1 MVGVA
6 SGIITF
12 LYPIDAMSEMF
23 NATVIGVKPAFHI
36 EVIRFYTSHF
46 LIFLAPFLIL
56 HYRIHELSVK
66 RAYKAPFMLLSILI
80 IVFINE
86 VIVTFL
92 GWVPKEQLFDP
103 AYRNPSFVFG
113 IRGDLSGLG
122 MILGVLVPTFF
133 RVNPFFAGEAFFPV
147 LWLLFP
153 ALIYGS
159 LIALVFMLIYDHEET
174 LMVLRIRQRPK
185 EDTTKVVE

>member
-80 IVFINE
+80 IVFY
-86 VIVTFL
+86 
-92 GWVPKEQLFDP
+92 Q
-103 AYRNPSFVFG
+103 
-113 IRGDLSGLG
+113 
-122 MILGVLVPTFF
+122 
-133 RVNPFFAGEAFFPV
+133 
-147 LWLLFP
+147 
-153 ALIYGS
+153 
-159 LIALVFMLIYDHEET
+159 
-174 LMVLRIRQRPK
+174 
-185 EDTTKVVE
+185 